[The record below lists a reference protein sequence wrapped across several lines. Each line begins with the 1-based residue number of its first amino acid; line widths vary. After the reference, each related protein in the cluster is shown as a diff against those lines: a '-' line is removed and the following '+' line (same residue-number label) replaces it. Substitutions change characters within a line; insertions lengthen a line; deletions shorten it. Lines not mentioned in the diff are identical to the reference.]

1 MTESFKKNMSA
12 VADELGVSLSDEQIN
27 KLFIYYEMLIE
38 KNKVMNLTGITEE
51 YDVITKHF
59 ADSLSIVKA
68 LDISE
73 LISKTN
79 RVKLIDVGTGAGF
92 PGMVLK
98 IAFPALNITLFDS
111 LNKRLIF
118 LDEVINKLSLD
129 NIKTVH
135 GRAEDFGHN
144 KEYREKFDIAT
155 SRAVANMSTL
165 LEYCLP
171 FLKTDG
177 KFAAYKSADSDAE
190 IISAEVALN
199 ILGGKIVNEKKFI
212 LPGTDIERCII
223 TIDKSKKTPNKYP
236 RRAGLPSSNPLK

>member
-1 MTESFKKNMSA
+1 MTDSFKNNMSA
-12 VADELGVSLSDEQIN
+12 AAEGLGVSLSNEQIN
-27 KLFIYYEMLIE
+27 QLFIYYELLIE

-68 LDISE
+68 LNLNE
-73 LISKTN
+73 LIMKN
-79 RVKLIDVGTGAGF
+79 DNVRLIDVGTGAGF

-118 LDEVINKLSLD
+118 LEEVINKLSLD

-135 GRAEDFGHN
+135 GRAEDFGHD
-144 KEYREKFDIAT
+144 KEYREKFDIAA

-171 FLKTDG
+171 FLKTG
-177 KFAAYKSADSDAE
+177 GLFAAYKSADSAE
-190 IISAEVALN
+190 EIMSAKGALN
-199 ILGGKIVNEKKFI
+199 ILGGRIEKETKFI
-212 LPGTDIERCII
+212 LPGTDIERCIV
-223 TIDKSKKTPNKYP
+223 TVNKSKKTPNRYP